1 MIEEL
6 NQKVAELT
14 ETNKQL
20 ESRNQKLAEESSY
33 AKGLASAA
41 AVELKA
47 LAEEVAKLM
56 TNNEKLTSELNAL
69 KSSHSH
75 SQSHSSASRRVTNNL
90 RNGRRSEIHG
100 VKRQDQGAVPSAND
114 VKRELALRRE
124 RELAYEAALLEKEQ
138 RETELHRK
146 VEESKQREAYLEN
159 ELANMW
165 VLVAKLKKSN
175 AVETNGPDAADQK
188 GYMA

>member
-1 MIEEL
+1 M
-6 NQKVAELT
+6 
-14 ETNKQL
+14 
-20 ESRNQKLAEESSY
+20 
-33 AKGLASAA
+33 
-41 AVELKA
+41 
-47 LAEEVAKLM
+47 
-56 TNNEKLTSELNAL
+56 
-69 KSSHSH
+69 
-75 SQSHSSASRRVTNNL
+75 
-90 RNGRRSEIHG
+90 
-100 VKRQDQGAVPSAND
+100 KRQDQGAVPSAND